1 LIWGAGYK
9 IESSRY
15 NSWILW
21 TIHLKFKELIQKR
34 FWGLLLPKA
43 QRQIKNNM
51 TSQIVIVL
59 ILTFII
65 NLITTLS
72 YSVRIVDI
80 RTGRIAISFALFNI
94 LVLVSRQANAFQAP
108 LLAKTVEND
117 IKHGV
122 FSNNITFRMVIFS
135 CTIATII
142 GTLLIPTFQR
152 ILSKAVINF
161 STNKSI
167 SKLILHGFSKSG
179 ILYFKDNMTIPSKEN
194 ISQIEFNKDF
204 PWRIF
209 ILNILAVAILTIGV
223 LSAVYAS
230 YLNPEYRTTASN
242 LSAFVNGFATILM
255 FAFIDPHLSAMTDD
269 VTLGKCS
276 EVTFRKYI
284 VNMTIARLIGTIL
297 AQFIFIPSAE
307 LLAWLAKII

>member
-1 LIWGAGYK
+1 
-9 IESSRY
+9 
-15 NSWILW
+15 
-21 TIHLKFKELIQKR
+21 
-34 FWGLLLPKA
+34 
-43 QRQIKNNM
+43 M

-72 YSVRIVDI
+72 YSVRIVGI

-117 IKHGV
+117 IKNGV
-122 FSNNITFRMVIFS
+122 FSNDITFRMVILS

-161 STNKSI
+161 STHKSI

-209 ILNILAVAILTIGV
+209 ILNIMAVAILTIGV

-284 VNMTIARLIGTIL
+284 VYMTIARLVGTIL

-307 LLAWLAKII
+307 FLAWLAKII